1 MRLTPVEA
9 HLICLGLVVIDM
21 LGRTLRL
28 QYLVQGCGHRLGFR
42 ASLMSNLFA
51 EAGAT
56 LTPLRVG
63 GEPARLAGMLAS
75 GVPATASF
83 VAIAFE
89 VITAWPAMLVVA
101 AWVFGRYAPEW
112 WSNAGMH
119 VGATLRELWPW
130 AIAVVALS
138 AVAWWFGRRLARVA
152 PHRLQRPMRRI
163 LVYWRRMPWWPL
175 ALSFAFSLVNVVTR
189 LALLP
194 VLALSLPTAPSL
206 PTLLVG
212 SFVLI
217 YGQMILPTPAGA
229 GAVELGFFA
238 GAAGN
243 LGGGGSWLLL
253 MWRVY
258 SSGLGTAAGVAW
270 AVHAYG
276 WPALR
281 RFGARVLGASAAS
294 G

>member
-1 MRLTPVEA
+1 MRLTPLEA
-9 HLICLGLVVIDM
+9 HAICLGLVVIDM
-21 LGRTLRL
+21 VGRTLRL
-28 QYLVQGCGHRLGFR
+28 QYLVRGCGHRLGFR
-42 ASLMSNLFA
+42 DSLMSNLFA

-89 VITAWPAMLVVA
+89 VITAWPALIVVA
-101 AWVFGRYAPEW
+101 AWIFGRYAPEW
-112 WSNAGMH
+112 WSTAGVH
-119 VGATLRELWPW
+119 LGATMREQWPW
-130 AIAVVALS
+130 VIAVAVVSVA
-138 AVAWWFGRRLARVA
+138 AWWFGRRLARVA
-152 PHRLQRPMRRI
+152 PHRLQRPLRRI
-163 LVYWRRMPWWPL
+163 LVYWRRMPRWPL
-175 ALSFAFSLVNVVTR
+175 AASFAFSLVNVVTR

-194 VLALSLPTAPSL
+194 VLALALPSAPSL
-206 PTLLVG
+206 PTLVVG

-229 GAVELGFFA
+229 GAVELGFLA
-238 GAAGN
+238 GAAGD
-243 LGGGGSWLLL
+243 LGGGSHWLLL
-253 MWRVY
+253 MWRLY

-270 AVHAYG
+270 AVHAFG

-281 RFGARVLGASAAS
+281 RFAARVGGAAS
-294 G
+294 SDG

>member
-9 HLICLGLVVIDM
+9 HLICLALVVVDM

-28 QYLVQGCGHRLGFR
+28 QYLVHGCGHRLGFR
-42 ASLMSNLFA
+42 DSLMSNLFA

-89 VITAWPAMLVVA
+89 VITAWPAMIVVA
-101 AWVFGRYAPEW
+101 VWVFGRYAPEW

-119 VGATLRELWPW
+119 VGATLREQWPW
-130 AIAVVALS
+130 AIAVVLLS

-163 LVYWRRMPWWPL
+163 MVYWRRMPWWPL
-175 ALSFAFSLVNVVTR
+175 AASFAFSIVNVLTR

-206 PTLLVG
+206 PTLLVV

-238 GAAGN
+238 GAAGD
-243 LGGGGSWLLL
+243 LGDGGSWLLL

-276 WPALR
+276 WPAMR
-281 RFGARVLGASAAS
+281 RFGARILGAPA
-294 G
+294 GPG

>member
-1 MRLTPVEA
+1 MPLTALEV
-9 HLICLGLVVIDM
+9 HGLCLALVVLDM
-21 LGRTLRL
+21 LARTLRL

-42 ASLMSNLFA
+42 DSLMSNLFA

-63 GEPARLAGMLAS
+63 GEPARLAGMLSS

-89 VITAWPAMLVVA
+89 VITAWPALIVIGL
-101 AWVFGRYAPEW
+101 WVFGRYAPEW
-112 WSNAGMH
+112 WDTAGGRL
-119 VGATLRELWPW
+119 GATLRTHWPW
-130 AIAVVALS
+130 GLAVLLASVA
-138 AVAWWFGRRLARVA
+138 AWWFGRRLARVA
-152 PHRLQRPMRRI
+152 PHRIQRPMRRI
-163 LVYWRRMPWWPL
+163 MVYWRRMPWWPL
-175 ALSFAFSLVNVVTR
+175 AASFAFSAVNVVTR
-189 LALLP
+189 IALLP
-194 VLALSLPTAPSL
+194 VLALALPEP
-206 PTLLVG
+206 PTVATLVVG

-217 YGQMILPTPAGA
+217 YGQLILPTPAGA

-238 GAAGN
+238 GAAGD
-243 LGGGGSWLLL
+243 LGDGGSWLLL
-253 MWRVY
+253 MWRLY

-281 RFGARVLGASAAS
+281 RFGRRVVGAPAD

>member
-9 HLICLGLVVIDM
+9 HLICLALVVVDM

-28 QYLVQGCGHRLGFR
+28 QYLVHGCGHRLGFR
-42 ASLMSNLFA
+42 DSLMSNLFA

-89 VITAWPAMLVVA
+89 VITAWPAMIVVA

-119 VGATLRELWPW
+119 VGATLREQWPW
-130 AIAVVALS
+130 AIAVVLLS

-163 LVYWRRMPWWPL
+163 MVYWRRMPWWPL
-175 ALSFAFSLVNVVTR
+175 AASFAFSIVNVLTR

-238 GAAGN
+238 GAAGD

-281 RFGARVLGASAAS
+281 RLGARILGAQA
-294 G
+294 GPG

>member
-1 MRLTPVEA
+1 MRLTPAEA
-9 HLICLGLVVIDM
+9 HLICLALVVVDM

-28 QYLVQGCGHRLGFR
+28 QYLVHGCGHRLGFR
-42 ASLMSNLFA
+42 DSLMSNLFA

-89 VITAWPAMLVVA
+89 VITAWPAMIVVA
-101 AWVFGRYAPEW
+101 VWVFGRYAPEW

-119 VGATLRELWPW
+119 VGATLREQWPW
-130 AIAVVALS
+130 AIAVVRLS

-163 LVYWRRMPWWPL
+163 MVYWRRMPWWPL
-175 ALSFAFSLVNVVTR
+175 AASFAFSILNVLTR

-238 GAAGN
+238 GAAGD

-270 AVHAYG
+270 AVRAYG

-281 RFGARVLGASAAS
+281 RFGARILGAPAGPS
-294 G
+294 